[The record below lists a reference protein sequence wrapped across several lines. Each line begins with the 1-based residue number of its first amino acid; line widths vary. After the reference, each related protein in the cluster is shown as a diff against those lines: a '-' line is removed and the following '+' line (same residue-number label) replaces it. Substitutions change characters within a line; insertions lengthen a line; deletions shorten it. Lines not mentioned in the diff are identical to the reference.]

1 MKRKAAMKRK
11 GRVKLSVVVIEIEVP
26 TEIDSFTKFEILDE
40 YGRTYKSWIQQCYLH
55 RMKEILT
62 NPTEFGKVILEE
74 KEKGPLYPKCGFRGR
89 GFAVIFISSLA
100 IAGIMWTV
108 IGESEKA
115 VAQSPMDTMMGGG
128 TDAGRFH
135 LH

>member
-11 GRVKLSVVVIEIEVP
+11 GRVKLSVVVIEIGVP

-40 YGRTYKSWIQQCYLH
+40 YGRTYKSRIQQCYLH

-74 KEKGPLYPKCGFRGR
+74 KKRDHCIQN
-89 GFAVIFISSLA
+89 AVLE
-100 IAGIMWTV
+100 GY
-108 IGESEKA
+108 
-115 VAQSPMDTMMGGG
+115 
-128 TDAGRFH
+128 
-135 LH
+135 